1 MTTKA
6 SVPKIIQLEANE
18 VDDLQ
23 QRIAA
28 RKLTEQ
34 DYEIFAAI
42 VAAYHFVVNLLTQK
56 KLTIARLKKL
66 VFGARTETTAAVL
79 ARAAEEAASESARE
93 AGARRDAVGNRQRRR
108 AGLRTGLPRVDPAG
122 RPGRRAVPG

>member
-6 SVPKIIQLEANE
+6 TAPKIIKLEANE

-34 DYEIFAAI
+34 DYDIFAAI

-56 KLTIARLKKL
+56 KLTIARL
-66 VFGARTETTAAVL
+66 
-79 ARAAEEAASESARE
+79 
-93 AGARRDAVGNRQRRR
+93 
-108 AGLRTGLPRVDPAG
+108 
-122 RPGRRAVPG
+122 